1 MEVIFQINIFCAL
14 LVHGFSLTS
23 TPITG
28 PIFKKLG
35 SASFGK
41 SLGHL
46 HHSLNIS
53 DLLFHHHVLRKSL
66 DGPLRQLNSSQF
78 ASISNLAKLAQKELE
93 LIDDNENEI
102 MLAFNLSPHQRP
114 RRQLNPFMALA
125 STGLS
130 VYTLSLFEQ
139 EPEDVNATCKVVPF
153 QDHEILIALG
163 PHEVAVVSKDK
174 ICGQMYC
181 PSRVLEEAIP
191 VPSNVIV
198 QIPSS
203 CSLVTSKHQV
213 KGPTSVTTKE
223 HEIVNIEVN
232 LQEWSIFHNFTYSTS
247 VPERIQAIET
257 LKANFTS
264 LSLDHQENG
273 RALWLA
279 FTILSII
286 VILQTAYLL
295 FECIR
300 VTKQIKKIKTLR
312 LGGSVPIYG
321 RRASA

>member
-1 MEVIFQINIFCAL
+1 MNPSKYKVSYYVEELTLHFFIHIPLLSTEFDLFQF
-14 LVHGFSLTS
+14 FSV
-23 TPITG
+23 PFVVNG
-28 PIFKKLG
+28 KLMYIPQPNERYFAV
-35 SASFGK
+35 SNPLSS
-41 SLGHL
+41 SLSH
-46 HHSLNIS
+46 N
-53 DLLFHHHVLRKSL
+53 
-66 DGPLRQLNSSQF
+66 QL
-78 ASISNLAKLAQKELE
+78 KEC
-93 LIDDNENEI
+93 D
-102 MLAFNLSPHQRP
+102 S
-114 RRQLNPFMALA
+114 
-125 STGLS
+125 
-130 VYTLSLFEQ
+130 YTLKDGQFFHCANQISTRCPSSTCMGSLFEQ

-213 KGPTSVTTKE
+213 KGPTSGTTKE

-312 LGGSVPIYG
+312 LGGSVPSYG
-321 RRASA
+321 RRMSA